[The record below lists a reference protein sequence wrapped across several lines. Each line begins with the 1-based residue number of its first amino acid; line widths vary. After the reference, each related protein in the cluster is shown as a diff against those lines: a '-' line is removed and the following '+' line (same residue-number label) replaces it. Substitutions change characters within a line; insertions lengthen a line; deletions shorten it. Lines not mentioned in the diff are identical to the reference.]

1 MNQLP
6 ITSRVKRS
14 PLLNQAAGAIEVEN
28 DDEGAKGYYESEGA
42 DVTTSEE
49 VLEPGK
55 VIKASKERCGI
66 EVPWT
71 DSRCVA
77 YSKMSKE
84 DINASEVKQGLRS
97 ADSKKTITTTAKGDD
112 QMDEV
117 QLKRSQKS
125 DVMEPWQIS
134 RMQRSI
140 KKEQKQIRKSKLK
153 QRPDGVSRRDWR
165 RQVKAEENAAEQK
178 GFEALAKRNIKAR
191 ESGKRG
197 GTRDVAGFDRNKS
210 VGEGD
215 DKVQISNAKKAAELA
230 AERKAAE
237 LAAKKKSPNGMR
249 KNSPAK
255 KSLVGAQNQLPP
267 QLQASIK
274 AAPGKKKSPAYKMK
288 GSMFQKR
295 Y

>member
-1 MNQLP
+1 MNLP
-6 ITSRVKRS
+6 ITSRIKRS
-14 PLLNQAAGAIEVEN
+14 PLLNQAAGAIDPG
-28 DDEGAKGYYESEGA
+28 DDNGAKGFYESEGA

-66 EVPWT
+66 EIPWT

-84 DINASEVKQGLRS
+84 DISASEVKQGLRS

-153 QRPDGVSRRDWR
+153 QRPDGVSRGDWR

-197 GTRDVAGFDRNKS
+197 GSSDVAGFDRNKS
-210 VGEGD
+210 VGEDD

-230 AERKAAE
+230 A
-237 LAAKKKSPNGMR
+237 KKEASGIKMR

-274 AAPGKKKSPAYKMK
+274 AAPGKMKSPAYKMK

>member
-1 MNQLP
+1 MNLP
-6 ITSRVKRS
+6 ITSRIKRS
-14 PLLNQAAGAIEVEN
+14 PLLNQAAGAIDPG
-28 DDEGAKGYYESEGA
+28 DDNGAKGFYESEGA

-49 VLEPGK
+49 VTSRGGLTGK
-55 VIKASKERCGI
+55 KDKKQMSDKAWKEYLAN
-66 EVPWT
+66 ET
-71 DSRCVA
+71 DVKKAKRTA
-77 YSKMSKE
+77 RE
-84 DINASEVKQGLRS
+84 ISEGLRKP
-97 ADSKKTITTTAKGDD
+97 DEVTTVNTTVKGDD

-153 QRPDGVSRRDWR
+153 QRPDGVSRGDWR
-165 RQVKAEENAAEQK
+165 RQVKDEENAAEQK

-197 GTRDVAGFDRNKS
+197 GSSNVAGFDRNKS

-230 AERKAAE
+230 A
-237 LAAKKKSPNGMR
+237 KKEAPDKMKGSP
-249 KNSPAK
+249 
-255 KSLVGAQNQLPP
+255 
-267 QLQASIK
+267 
-274 AAPGKKKSPAYKMK
+274 YKMK